1 MSIAFPLH
9 RNESPLPDGDREAIL
24 AAPGFGQYFT
34 DHMASAVWTADSGWH
49 DGKVTALAPIPLHP
63 AAAVLHYAQE
73 IFEGLKAFRHAD
85 GSVWLFR
92 PDLNARR
99 FVHSARRL
107 ALPVLEEEAFIASI
121 EALVRADESWVPA
134 HDGRTS
140 LYIRPFMF
148 GSEAFLGVRPAAQ
161 VSYYVIASPAASY
174 FSGGAAGVTLWV
186 SSTYTRAAEGGTG
199 RAKCGGNYAAS
210 LAAQVE
216 AHDNGC
222 QQVLYLSEPGRGY
235 LEESGTMNLF
245 LVTADRE
252 LITPGLG
259 TILDGVTRASVLKL
273 AAEHDLKAVER
284 QIGIDELRERC
295 AAGSI
300 SEMFAAGTAAVITPI
315 LAIKGEGFEQVVGDG
330 EPGSSTLAI
339 REHIVGI
346 QSGRLADSHHWLHRV
361 V

>member
-1 MSIAFPLH
+1 MSLAFPLH
-9 RNESPLPDGDREAIL
+9 RNESPLPDGDRETIL

-34 DHMASAVWTADSGWH
+34 DHMTSASWTAEAGWH
-49 DGKVTALAPIPLHP
+49 DGKVTALAPITLHP

-85 GSVWLFR
+85 GSIWLFR

-99 FVHSARRL
+99 FAHSARRL
-107 ALPVLEEEAFIASI
+107 ALPVLDEEAFIASV
-121 EALVRADESWVPA
+121 EALLRADESWVPS
-134 HDGRTS
+134 HDSGMS
-140 LYIRPFMF
+140 LYLRPFMY
-148 GSEAFLGVRPAAQ
+148 GAEAFLGVRPAAQ
-161 VSYYVIASPAASY
+161 VSYHVIASPAASY
-174 FSGGAAGVTLWV
+174 FSGGGSGVTLWV

-216 AHDNGC
+216 AHENGC
-222 QQVLYLSEPGRGY
+222 HQVLYLSEPGRGY

-245 LVTADRE
+245 LVTDERE

-259 TILDGVTRASVLKL
+259 TILDGVTRASVLEL

-284 QIGIDELRERC
+284 QVGIDELRERC
-295 AAGSI
+295 ASGSI
-300 SEMFAAGTAAVITPI
+300 CEMFAAGTAAVITPI
-315 LAIKGEGFEQVVGDG
+315 LGIKGEGFEQVVGGG
-330 EPGSSTLAI
+330 EPGGSTLAI
-339 REHIVGI
+339 RDHIVGI
-346 QSGRLADSHHWLHRV
+346 QRGRLADSHRWLRRV